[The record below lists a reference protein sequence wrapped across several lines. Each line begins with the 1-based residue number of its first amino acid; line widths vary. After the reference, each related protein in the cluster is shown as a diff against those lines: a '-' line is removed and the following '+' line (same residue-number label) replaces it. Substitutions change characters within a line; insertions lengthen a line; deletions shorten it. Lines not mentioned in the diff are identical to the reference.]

1 MAFSAQPFTGKHEF
15 SRVRPPVCEQ
25 GDEMLTYTIGSN
37 GSNAD
42 RSSLHSAMQEVF
54 GHNWDVNPVG
64 SSRFHMVLKAVQFG
78 RMNLSQATVSQ
89 AQVTNTARPSSF
101 APDHPYNIFLSN
113 RRQMLVTG
121 NKTIVLEP
129 GDVTVT
135 DPATAV
141 TITTKEP
148 YSTIGLTVPDSLLR
162 TYIREPEKLVG
173 VRFSGKTGFSKIV
186 SYLLLTMWDYAESE
200 NFDEIGTEVA
210 NNLLAILSTCAQM
223 TRHQREMQNADVVA
237 KQEKIKQVIDQN
249 LHKPDLCV
257 GELAEQFGCSIRYI
271 QRLFSEE
278 DCTVSKYIRRQRLEG
293 CKRQLADAA
302 WLNHSI
308 TEIAFNWGFNS
319 SAHFSRI
326 FKEQYGMSARE
337 YRKQALKGLSY
348 YQH

>member
-1 MAFSAQPFTGKHEF
+1 
-15 SRVRPPVCEQ
+15 
-25 GDEMLTYTIGSN
+25 MLTYTIGSN

-42 RSSLHSAMQEVF
+42 RSYLHHAMQEVF

-64 SSRFHMVLKAVQFG
+64 TSKFHMVLKSVRFG
-78 RMNLSQATVSQ
+78 GMNLAQATVSQ
-89 AQVTNTARPSSF
+89 AQVTNTARHSRC
-101 APDHPYNIFLSN
+101 APEHPYNIFLSN
-113 RRQMLVTG
+113 RRQMLVTE
-121 NKTIVLEP
+121 NRTVVLEP

-148 YSTIGLTVPDSLLR
+148 YSTIGLTVPESLLR
-162 TYIREPEKLVG
+162 EYIPEPERIVG
-173 VRFSGKTGFSKIV
+173 VRFPGKTGFSKIV
-186 SYLLLTMWDYAESE
+186 SYLLLTMWEYAESE

-210 NNLLAILSTCAQM
+210 NTLLAMLSTCTQLS
-223 TRHQREMQNADVVA
+223 RHARDVPNADVLA
-237 KQEKIKQVIDQN
+237 KQEKIKQMINQN
-249 LHKPDLCV
+249 LHKPDLCI
-257 GELAEQFGCSIRYI
+257 GELAKQFGCSIRYI

-302 WLNHSI
+302 WLHHSI

-319 SAHFSRI
+319 SAHFSRV
-326 FKEQYGMSARE
+326 FKEEYGISARE